1 VGTRAVDDLAG
12 HPELSARAMTV
23 RVERVV
29 VVPAPREDVWAF
41 IDDPEKRARPISV
54 VADFEL
60 ANDGHAVWYL
70 SLPIPLVNRTIRVDT
85 EEKRRVPPEYVEF
98 VGRSKV
104 MRVVGE
110 HSLEAVENGTRLTN
124 RFVVEGKVPG
134 VERFFKRNMEREF
147 DNLENA
153 IYGDLGIPH

>member
-1 VGTRAVDDLAG
+1 
-12 HPELSARAMTV
+12 MTV

-41 IDDPEKRARPISV
+41 IDDAEKRARPISV
-54 VADFEL
+54 VSDFET
-60 ANDGHAVWYL
+60 AEDGHAVWHL
-70 SLPIPLVNRTIRVDT
+70 RLPIPLVDRSIRVDT
-85 EEKRRVPPEYVEF
+85 EETERVPPEYVEF

-110 HSLEAVENGTRLTN
+110 HELEAVENDTRLTN
-124 RFVVEGKVPG
+124 RFVVDGTVPG

-147 DNLENA
+147 DNLETA
-153 IYGDLGIPH
+153 IYEDLDIPY

>member
-1 VGTRAVDDLAG
+1 VGSRAVDDLAG
-12 HPELSARAMTV
+12 HAELTAPSMTV

-29 VVPAPREDVWAF
+29 LVPAPREDVWAF

-54 VADFEL
+54 VSDFET
-60 ANDGHAVWYL
+60 AEDGHAVWYL
-70 SLPIPLVNRTIRVDT
+70 RLPIPLVDRSIRVDT
-85 EEKRRVPPEYVEF
+85 EETERVPPEYVEF

-110 HSLEAVENGTRLTN
+110 HELGEAENGTRLTN
-124 RFVVEGKVPG
+124 RFVVDGKLPG

-153 IYGDLGIPH
+153 IYEDLDIPY